1 MRNDMNDDFLHRLR
15 KEPNA
20 QYLAQLKASLDRQAL
35 RQAKTRRT
43 LFRTAILAVLIGG
56 SAVAVA
62 FVAWRGV
69 PHPFGTMAEVRDAR
83 GERSAPAK
91 NVISSPQGGGGSKTG
106 AAPAIGAELA
116 PTAATS
122 ATSAA
127 TATTVA
133 GSDAARPA
141 FSVAGAGGFI
151 ANVEDFVR
159 TPVRLGLMKKPGLIE
174 TTTSQAIAML
184 CHVRGIA
191 GADSATANVVGA
203 SRRISAA
210 ELATCKR
217 NGILR
222 VTELRPGYEAA
233 VLVRSKL
240 YGAPRLPARDIF
252 LALAARVPDLPNRPY
267 ALISN
272 PYRVWNS
279 IDSSLSQEQIEI
291 SGPQWSSPTAVVFRE
306 TVMEAGCSSFPGIA
320 SLKDRDPAAFDKIC
334 HSVRQDGVYRVFS
347 QPDSSLASRLD
358 TYPNAM
364 ALLSYKQ
371 LADMPAAVAASIDG
385 VDPSAETIA
394 AGTYPGSRPLYL
406 YVNSLQ
412 AMASHSLSDFV
423 LGLERSA
430 LGGDFSLVVPDSAQR
445 QSEMRNAMT
454 LPELIL

>member
-1 MRNDMNDDFLHRLR
+1 MNDDFLHRLR

-20 QYLAQLKASLDRQAL
+20 KYLAQLKASLDRQAL
-35 RQAKTRRT
+35 RQAKTRRA
-43 LFRTAILAVLIGG
+43 LFRTAILAALICG

-69 PHPFGTMAEVRDAR
+69 PHPFGTMAEVRNAR
-83 GERSAPAK
+83 GERSASVK
-91 NVISSPQGGGGSKTG
+91 NVISSPQGGGGSKT
-106 AAPAIGAELA
+106 AAVPAIGAELA
-116 PTAATS
+116 PAPASSAVTTAS
-122 ATSAA
+122 GP
-127 TATTVA
+127 TASG
-133 GSDAARPA
+133 GSRPV
-141 FSVAGAGGFI
+141 FSIAGAGGFI
-151 ANVEDFVR
+151 VNVEDFVR
-159 TPVRLGLMKKPGLIE
+159 APVRLGLMKKPDLIE
-174 TTTSQAIAML
+174 TSTSQAIAML
-184 CHVRGIA
+184 CHVRGSA
-191 GADSATANVVGA
+191 GADSATANLVGV

-210 ELATCKR
+210 ELAVCKR

-240 YGAPRLPARDIF
+240 YGAPRLSARDIF

-334 HSVRQDGVYRVFS
+334 HSVRQDGVYQVFS

-364 ALLSYKQ
+364 ALLNYKQ
-371 LADMPAAVAASIDG
+371 LADMPASVAASIDG
-385 VDPSAETIA
+385 VEPSADTIA

-423 LGLERSA
+423 LGLARSA
-430 LGGDFSLVVPDSAQR
+430 LTGDLSLVVPDSAQR
-445 QSEMRNAMT
+445 QSEMRNAMM

>member
-15 KEPNA
+15 KQPNA
-20 QYLAQLKASLDRQAL
+20 QYLAQLKASLDRQVL
-35 RQAKTRRT
+35 RQARARRT
-43 LFRTAILAVLIGG
+43 LFRTAILAALIGG

-69 PHPFGTMAEVRDAR
+69 PHPFGTWAEVRDAS
-83 GERSAPAK
+83 GERSAPAR
-91 NVISSPQGGGGSKTG
+91 NLISSPQGGGGSKTG
-106 AAPAIGAELA
+106 AVPAIGVELA
-116 PTAATS
+116 PAAATS
-122 ATSAA
+122 AAR
-127 TATTVA
+127 ATTVA

-141 FSVAGAGGFI
+141 FGVAGAGGFI
-151 ANVEDFVR
+151 TNVEDFIR
-159 TPVRLGLMKKPGLIE
+159 TPVRLGLMKKPELIE

-184 CHVRGIA
+184 CHVRGSA

-203 SRRISAA
+203 SRRISVV

-240 YGAPRLPARDIF
+240 YGAPRLSARDIF

-334 HSVRQDGVYRVFS
+334 HSVRQDGVYQVFS
-347 QPDSSLASRLD
+347 QLDSSLASRLD

-364 ALLSYKQ
+364 ALLNYKQ

-385 VDPSAETIA
+385 VDPSAETVA

-430 LGGDFSLVVPDSAQR
+430 LGGDLSLVVPDSAQR